1 MPTINGELDVEENL
15 KKLGIT
21 MDVKITQIPNVPG
34 KPFGPPSVE
43 LSLIDY
49 APFETILS
57 ENFIKELNISEELQK
72 KIFEN
77 PLKITFSITNKLH
90 EIVEDLK
97 VSKNP
102 EIKNKTDEIINY
114 LNNKKKIYDIKTDI
128 NKFNSIVLN
137 TPTETHNIKT
147 ILEKYQIAISSL
159 NQMDQDA
166 KIIPTLSVE
175 SANEIQPTEAAN
187 IINILNNYV
196 EKFTFNI
203 IINLLDKVKINT
215 ESNKNIKEIIG
226 ELQKKKQELPDL
238 NSLLKKTP
246 KSTSGGKNMKKTL
259 QYVQKIMN
267 DKIGGKNL
275 VMQKLNSIRNIS

>member
-1 MPTINGELDVEENL
+1 
-15 KKLGIT
+15 
-21 MDVKITQIPNVPG
+21 
-34 KPFGPPSVE
+34 
-43 LSLIDY
+43 
-49 APFETILS
+49 
-57 ENFIKELNISEELQK
+57 
-72 KIFEN
+72 
-77 PLKITFSITNKLH
+77 
-90 EIVEDLK
+90 
-97 VSKNP
+97 
-102 EIKNKTDEIINY
+102 
-114 LNNKKKIYDIKTDI
+114 
-128 NKFNSIVLN
+128 
-137 TPTETHNIKT
+137 
-147 ILEKYQIAISSL
+147 
-159 NQMDQDA
+159 MDQDA